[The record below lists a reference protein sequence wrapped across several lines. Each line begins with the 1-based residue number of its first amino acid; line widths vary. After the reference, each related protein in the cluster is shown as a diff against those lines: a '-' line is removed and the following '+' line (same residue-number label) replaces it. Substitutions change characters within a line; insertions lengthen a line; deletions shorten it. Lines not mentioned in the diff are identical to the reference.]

1 MENIKIEDPRLAIKD
16 YYERRRLQINE
27 GGMQAACRGHSDLM
41 KKYRSLQYLEM
52 SRILDEALNTA
63 IEQNDVQYIIKHKD
77 RETAEESVTALSEVA
92 NALLAIA
99 QSIDE
104 NK

>member
-16 YYERRRLQINE
+16 YYEKSPAFIFRLL
-27 GGMQAACRGHSDLM
+27 H
-41 KKYRSLQYLEM
+41 
-52 SRILDEALNTA
+52 
-63 IEQNDVQYIIKHKD
+63 DVQYIIKHKD

-92 NALLAIA
+92 DAFLAIA